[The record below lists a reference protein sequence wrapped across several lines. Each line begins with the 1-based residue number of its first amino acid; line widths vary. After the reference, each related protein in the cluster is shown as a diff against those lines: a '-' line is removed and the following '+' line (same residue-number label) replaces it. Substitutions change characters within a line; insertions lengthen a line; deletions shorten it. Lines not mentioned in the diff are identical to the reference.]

1 MQSVFNQLA
10 DLVSLPVVLF
20 FHRVVNLFAP
30 WRELVIHLSLKVL
43 IFPLFLQQKIVI
55 VFFFRV
61 CALPLDVNIFLTD
74 HLVI

>member
-30 WRELVIHLSLKVL
+30 WRELVIQLSFKVL
-43 IFPLFLQQKIVI
+43 IFLLFLQQKIVI
-55 VFFFRV
+55 VPFFRV

-74 HLVI
+74 RLVI